1 MLHQVPGNEQVV
13 TSVSNVSRKIIPFR
27 LLLQKLR
34 EKLSVLVMK
43 ICWVLGAWQSMRDN
57 MTIEIHSQ
65 IPIQVLLSEGQ
76 QKGYLESQEDHFAVP
91 PS

>member
-1 MLHQVPGNEQVV
+1 
-13 TSVSNVSRKIIPFR
+13 
-27 LLLQKLR
+27 
-34 EKLSVLVMK
+34 MK